1 MKAAVFLFLLA
12 AFFCPATSLH
22 HRPTVFIYKQSE
34 SFARVVLVVKFD
46 RVVADLDLSLET
58 VELVLQNV
66 ILEEFGV
73 YDQTGDQVGFHT
85 QFDGYYE
92 QFRAVVKWKP
102 YLNASAYIPAY
113 VTHDLN
119 YNVNWESENFTF
131 SFPHGRP
138 KVTLELLSKNY
149 THAQFKVSFD
159 RLVFGFDPHNGD
171 LELHGAD
178 VLSMVDISRAFNAS
192 SGEDRDL
199 VPTEYLVDIRFTD
212 NHIIAWVPENVAADD
227 IGWWN
232 LASND
237 TSVDGGPLRID
248 FWRGHNAMGGV
259 NISGAYVPWGE
270 TVCIAEVNPVNISEP
285 FESCYH
291 EICSEGGCFIKPCE
305 VYIFNVWYA
314 EENDQV
320 FPVPRAETGL
330 NAYANGLWYDNQFVY
345 MEDHLPGLEPGGST
359 THSMNFTWATPEYA
373 DALTWIPTEPVYWG
387 GHYQT
392 AVTEGDHTLE
402 LRLDINNTNITGGT
416 VTIRYC
422 GFENV
427 FCSCGWYLEPS
438 KGVSTPGG
446 LWEWDAPTQCVTQ
459 DTTTTVG
466 DVIGLQ
472 MNFSQI
478 ETMNMFGE
486 AAYEQN
492 LTAPHPDFTTQL
504 NVTIPFL
511 TPSTVNV
518 ITEGPL
524 EMQAGDT
531 VQSTGFLPLLR
542 VVDGATVPYAAGFE
556 DVQLSKELAA
566 DISEETFEVKLF
578 MDVGDVLRPPLGA
591 VWETRNFTLTFSLC
605 FYADL
610 EPSPGLQLVGANETR
625 NLTWGSEL
633 CLLPSDTEEGVVG
646 GPTPFHLRIV
656 YTEVNTGV
664 EAAVGQ
670 PAMDVNGF
678 AVPAEDQGWK
688 NAMLW
693 DGYPLAT
700 HVTRGP
706 LLTGESATS
715 EFLIQLDQ
723 TFVDDRAHEL
733 TLFLDYDN
741 TVPYLNASGRPHTE
755 ATRPTTSPLSSPPP
769 PPPPPPPLPECYN
782 TWSGVD
788 YVGHATVSENNWTCL
803 EWTIPPLSGP
813 DQHYYYLYPY
823 LKQDANY
830 CRNPD
835 GDVRP

>member
-248 FWRGHNAMGGV
+248 FW
-259 NISGAYVPWGE
+259 
-270 TVCIAEVNPVNISEP
+270 
-285 FESCYH
+285 SCYH

-542 VVDGATVPYAAGFE
+542 VVGALIITTIEQVLRPGKAGITAWGMREAAVEVDGATVPYAAGFE

-715 EFLIQLDQ
+715 GASLRVAWLQRESVRRVAAAAAMATPEFLIQLDQ

-741 TVPYLNASGRPHTE
+741 TAAAMGGE
-755 ATRPTTSPLSSPPP
+755 ADHSAILVR
-769 PPPPPPPLPECYN
+769 
-782 TWSGVD
+782 
-788 YVGHATVSENNWTCL
+788 GHATVSENNWTCL